1 MAGVLQPLDELTEEN
16 TGPAV
21 IIVIYSIASVTI
33 GVTVIRFWL
42 QKSRGIPFCLD
53 DGAYVVANVR
63 VFPSFNIETWSTNS
77 ILPALGRYQYY
88 IMDFSCPFWPGTTFG
103 ISQCQRY

>member
-21 IIVIYSIASVTI
+21 IIVIYSLASVTI

-42 QKSRGIPFCLD
+42 QRSRGIPFCLD

-63 VFPSFNIETWSTNS
+63 VLPSFKTETSSTDS
-77 ILPALGRYQYY
+77 ALSALGRYQYS
-88 IMDFSCPFWPGTTFG
+88 IMDSSCPFWPGTAFG
-103 ISQCQRY
+103 DSQCQ